1 MDSRVKGMISYEN
14 WLKALDVIFVKEVGA
29 THDMFEDWNW
39 HDDYE
44 ANCPPQ
50 ESFDEWYGFQQPY
63 N

>member
-1 MDSRVKGMISYEN
+1 MISYED

-39 HDDYE
+39 YDDYE
-44 ANCPPQ
+44 ADCPPQ
-50 ESFDEWYGFQQPY
+50 ESFDEWNGFQQPY